1 MKFETLLSPYKH
13 FTLAKASDNEE
24 ILDFFKTITMDT
36 ESFSLRY
43 DRGSDFFAFSK
54 EQSDKYFIVL
64 MRDEKN
70 IIRGCAN
77 IALIPHM
84 MNGKNETCA
93 YLGDLRISP
102 LLPAKIRLLWK
113 KCYSDMIEHFHVIE
127 EFENVKYL
135 YTAILDE
142 NKNAM
147 RSLLK
152 NDNFIYHPLT
162 PYETFNIVRPF
173 PFASLTNKRFVTAP
187 ISFSE
192 ALDFVRKNHSNI
204 GLANHSAEL
213 ERRVNTWKNFSDK
226 SFIAVK
232 NKTKGEILAI
242 VAPWE
247 CTTKKLVIEKMNFKQ
262 KVLAF
267 MMRFLNIPKMEEKA
281 AIKTLYLTHLTFKE
295 NFEEKEQAIN
305 SLLFYLF
312 KKKNSFHTIA
322 FFTFP
327 EWNLKKLPFI
337 KTKTPAHFY
346 QVLSMDQFA
355 AEDFIRLE
363 NRPPA
368 FEIGIS

>member
-70 IIRGCAN
+70 VIRGCAN

-102 LLPAKIRLLWK
+102 LFPAKIRLLWK
-113 KCYSDMIEHFHVIE
+113 KCYSDMIENFHKID

-152 NDNFIYHPLT
+152 NDKFIYHPLT
-162 PYETFNIVRPF
+162 PYETFNVVRPL
-173 PFASLTNKRFVTAP
+173 PFSWLTNLSYETTP
-187 ISFSE
+187 ISISE
-192 ALDFVRKNHSNI
+192 AFAFITKNNSGI

-213 ERRVNTWKNFSDK
+213 ERRVNTWKNFSNQP
-226 SFIAVK
+226 FIAIK
-232 NKTKGEILAI
+232 NKTNDEIVAV

-267 MMRFLNIPKMEEKA
+267 AMRFLNIPKMEEKE

-295 NFEEKEQAIN
+295 NFEEKDEAIN
-305 SLLFYLF
+305 ALLFNLF
-312 KKKNSFHTIA
+312 KKHKAFHTIS

-327 EWNLKKLPFI
+327 EWKLKTVPFI

-355 AEDFIRLE
+355 AEDFIRLG